1 MDRQEYEAKVAW
13 LRRYRE
19 SVRRQRLLEELLA
32 QRRAEAE
39 RIGPLLE
46 PAPGG
51 AGAGG
56 ASAADKLP
64 RAVERILD
72 VEAELT
78 EQLARCEAVRAEVQ
92 AAIDAVPDERFRE
105 LLTRRY
111 ILGQTFRQIAHGM
124 QLEERWVYRLHRHG
138 IVNLNIDFDQ

>member
-19 SVRRQRLLEELLA
+19 SMRRQRLLEELLA

-39 RIGPLLE
+39 RVGPLLQ
-46 PAPGG
+46 PSPG
-51 AGAGG
+51 AGPGG

-64 RAVERILD
+64 RAVERILAAE
-72 VEAELT
+72 VELK
-78 EQLARCEAVRAEVQ
+78 EQIGACEAVRREVQ
-92 AAIDAVPDERFRE
+92 AAIGTVTDSRHRD

-111 ILGQTFRQIAHGM
+111 IMGQTFGQIAGAM
-124 QLEERWVYRLHRHG
+124 QLHERWVYKLHREGVSHLVINFG
-138 IVNLNIDFDQ
+138 Q

>member
-39 RIGPLLE
+39 RIGPLLK

-56 ASAADKLP
+56 ARAADKLP
-64 RAVERILD
+64 RAVERILAA
-72 VEAELT
+72 EAELQ
-78 EQLARCEAVRAEVQ
+78 EQLARCEVVQAEVQ
-92 AAIDAVPDERFRE
+92 AAIDTETDGRSRE

-111 ILGQTFRQIAHGM
+111 IMGQTFGQIAFELH
-124 QLEERWVYRLHRHG
+124 LETRWVRRLHRNSLESLQ
-138 IVNLNIDFDQ
+138 IN